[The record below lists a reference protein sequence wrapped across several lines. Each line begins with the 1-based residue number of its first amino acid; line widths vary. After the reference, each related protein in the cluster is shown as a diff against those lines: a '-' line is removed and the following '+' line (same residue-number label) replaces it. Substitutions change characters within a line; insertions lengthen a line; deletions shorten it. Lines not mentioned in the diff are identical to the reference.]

1 MKLAGR
7 FDFYLVA
14 LFCLVSY
21 VSAAG
26 HKDTILS
33 LSAKRSV
40 GRHAKMFT
48 STSVH
53 FRHIHNS
60 GHVSISYNPLVAVL
74 APLSLY
80 TGALSHSRLRW
91 MWCIFLLC
99 IRSLQW

>member
-33 LSAKRSV
+33 LSVKRSV

-53 FRHIHNS
+53 FRHIHNL
-60 GHVSISYNPLVAVL
+60 GHVSVSFNPLVAVL

-91 MWCIFLLC
+91 MWSIF
-99 IRSLQW
+99 